1 MPPKNVYTEESILDA
16 VISLARR
23 EGPGAVAARAIGKE
37 LGCAPNRCAQEGLI
51 KRRIPL

>member
-23 EGPGAVAARAIGKE
+23 EGPGAVAARAIPPIAARKKG
-37 LGCAPNRCAQEGLI
+37 
-51 KRRIPL
+51 